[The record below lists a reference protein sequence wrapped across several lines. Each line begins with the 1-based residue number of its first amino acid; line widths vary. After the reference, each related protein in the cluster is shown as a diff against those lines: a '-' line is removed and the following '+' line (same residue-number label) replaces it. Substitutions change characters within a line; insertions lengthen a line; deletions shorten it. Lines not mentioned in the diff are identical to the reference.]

1 MQDSLDQVV
10 LNFNKDALLVLNVCL
25 AFIMFGVALELK
37 IEHFKRIVKTPIP
50 IFTGLVSQ
58 FVLLPACT
66 FLLILLLK
74 PSASVALGMILI
86 SACPGGNVSNFF
98 SMMSKGNVALSVSI
112 TAISTTM
119 CVFMTPFNLAL
130 WSNFYAPT
138 REIFQEVNLDMS
150 NVAVTIFMVLLIPLI
165 LGMLLSAK
173 RPDLTLK
180 ISGVIR
186 KISLMIFG
194 AFVMGALGANFDIFL
209 NHIGAVILLVALHNG
224 MALLIG
230 YVSAKSMNLSNA
242 DRRSISI
249 ETGIQNSGLGLV
261 LIFDFFQGL
270 GGMAIIAAWWGVWH
284 LTSGLT
290 LSWYWSR
297 KELVEDLT

>member
-1 MQDSLDQVV
+1 M
-10 LNFNKDALLVLNVCL
+10 LNVCL

-37 IEHFKRIVKTPIP
+37 IENFKRIIKTPIP
-50 IFTGLVSQ
+50 ILTGLVSQ
-58 FVLLPACT
+58 FILLPAFT
-66 FLLILLLK
+66 FLLILLIK

-98 SMMSKGNVALSVSI
+98 TMMSKGNVALSVSI
-112 TAISTTM
+112 TAISTTL
-119 CVFMTPFNLAL
+119 CVVMTPFNLAL

-138 REIFQEVNLDMS
+138 RAILQEVNLDMS
-150 NVAVTIFMVLLIPLI
+150 NVVVTIFLVLLIPLI

-173 RPDLTLK
+173 KPDLTLK
-180 ISGVIR
+180 VSGIIR
-186 KISLMIFG
+186 KISIMIFG
-194 AFVMGALGANFDIFL
+194 AFVLGALAANFDIFL
-209 NHIGAVILLVALHNG
+209 NHIGAVILLVTLHNG

-230 YVSAKSMNLSNA
+230 YFSAKSMNLPLA

-249 ETGIQNSGLGLV
+249 ETGIQNSGLGLI

-284 LTSGLT
+284 LTSGIV
-290 LSWYWSR
+290 LSWYWS
-297 KELVEDLT
+297 KKTLVEDLA